1 MSLQSTAQ
9 DKLESRL
16 PKVIDARTHGVIDY
30 CHAAFFL
37 SMALVC
43 RKSNRP
49 AALASLITGSFILV
63 ESLLTDYPLGA
74 WRVLPFGTHGR
85 MDAGFAA
92 SSPIMPRMF
101 GFSGTPAAR
110 VFQGNGLV
118 EAAVVGMT
126 DWNSE
131 RAHSEAA

>member
-1 MSLQSTAQ
+1 MSIQSAAQ
-9 DKLESRL
+9 NQLESRL
-16 PKVIDARTHGVIDY
+16 PKVIDARTHGIIDY

-37 SMALVC
+37 GMALVC
-43 RKSNRP
+43 RKSNKP

-63 ESLLTDYPLGA
+63 ESLMTDYPLGA
-74 WRVLPFGTHGR
+74 WKVLPFGIHGR

-101 GFSGTPAAR
+101 GFNGTPAAR
-110 VFQGNGLV
+110 VFQGNGLM

-126 DWNSE
+126 DWDAE
-131 RAHSEAA
+131 RAHAEAA